1 MRKTKQSDTSA
12 SNDVKDYLKTTTKKP
27 EEKVGVE
34 MLRNWLLRYYSR
46 MFYVTEII
54 NLKKQNTP
62 IRMSSTKKMT
72 PITKKPE
79 ITQPHVQPTH
89 VQPTQV
95 QPTQSL
101 PKQPILID
109 LTDDPTPTQ
118 QPMTSSAHPII
129 NLSPSMLSKPTPSTP
144 TRNPQSNSQQLT
156 PQQIAMKRFLATQKL
171 LLEKKLIPK

>member
-1 MRKTKQSDTSA
+1 M
-12 SNDVKDYLKTTTKKP
+12 P
-27 EEKVGVE
+27 
-34 MLRNWLLRYYSR
+34 LRNCSLGC
-46 MFYVTEII
+46 YVIQIVNPE
-54 NLKKQNTP
+54 KQNTP

-89 VQPTQV
+89 AQPMQVQPTQV

-109 LTDDPTPTQ
+109 LTEEPTPTQ
-118 QPMTSSAHPII
+118 QPMTSSTHPII
-129 NLSPSMLSKPTPSTP
+129 NLSPSMSSKPTPITP
-144 TRNPQSNSQQLT
+144 TQNPQQNSQQQQLT

>member
-1 MRKTKQSDTSA
+1 
-12 SNDVKDYLKTTTKKP
+12 
-27 EEKVGVE
+27 
-34 MLRNWLLRYYSR
+34 
-46 MFYVTEII
+46 
-54 NLKKQNTP
+54 
-62 IRMSSTKKMT
+62 MSSTKKMT

-79 ITQPHVQPTH
+79 ITPLAQSH

-109 LTDDPTPTQ
+109 LTDEPTPTQ
-118 QPMTSSAHPII
+118 LPMTSSTHPII
-129 NLSPSMLSKPTPSTP
+129 NLNPSMITKPTPSTP
-144 TRNPQSNSQQLT
+144 TQNLQNNSQQQQQLT

>member
-1 MRKTKQSDTSA
+1 
-12 SNDVKDYLKTTTKKP
+12 
-27 EEKVGVE
+27 
-34 MLRNWLLRYYSR
+34 
-46 MFYVTEII
+46 
-54 NLKKQNTP
+54 
-62 IRMSSTKKMT
+62 MSSTKKMT

-79 ITQPHVQPTH
+79 IQSAPPSAQSH

-109 LTDDPTPTQ
+109 LTDEPTPTQ
-118 QPMTSSAHPII
+118 QPMTSSNHPIM
-129 NLSPSMLSKPTPSTP
+129 NLNPSMISKPTLSTP
-144 TRNPQSNSQQLT
+144 TPTQNSQQNLQLT

>member
-1 MRKTKQSDTSA
+1 
-12 SNDVKDYLKTTTKKP
+12 
-27 EEKVGVE
+27 
-34 MLRNWLLRYYSR
+34 
-46 MFYVTEII
+46 
-54 NLKKQNTP
+54 
-62 IRMSSTKKMT
+62 MSSTKKMT

-79 ITQPHVQPTH
+79 IQSAPPSAQSHVQPTQ

-109 LTDDPTPTQ
+109 LTDEPTPTQ
-118 QPMTSSAHPII
+118 QPMTSSNHPIM
-129 NLSPSMLSKPTPSTP
+129 NLNPSMISKPTPSTP
-144 TRNPQSNSQQLT
+144 TPTQNSQQNSQLT

>member
-1 MRKTKQSDTSA
+1 MWRIIWRPLPRSQKKRKGFRHSW
-12 SNDVKDYLKTTTKKP
+12 
-27 EEKVGVE
+27 
-34 MLRNWLLRYYSR
+34 LRNSLSLHNSYH
-46 MFYVTEII
+46 YVITTF
-54 NLKKQNTP
+54 NPDKQNTP

-79 ITQPHVQPTH
+79 ITPLAQSH

-109 LTDDPTPTQ
+109 LTDEPTPTQ
-118 QPMTSSAHPII
+118 QPMTSSTHPIM
-129 NLSPSMLSKPTPSTP
+129 NLNPSMISKPTPSTP
-144 TRNPQSNSQQLT
+144 THNSQQNSQQQQQLT

-171 LLEKKLIPK
+171 LLEKKLIPKWLIFMTHTF

>member
-1 MRKTKQSDTSA
+1 MGYYVIQIV
-12 SNDVKDYLKTTTKKP
+12 NP
-27 EEKVGVE
+27 E
-34 MLRNWLLRYYSR
+34 
-46 MFYVTEII
+46 
-54 NLKKQNTP
+54 KQNTP

-89 VQPTQV
+89 AQPMQVQPTQV

-109 LTDDPTPTQ
+109 LTEEPTPQ
-118 QPMTSSAHPII
+118 QPMTSSTHPII
-129 NLSPSMLSKPTPSTP
+129 NLSPSMSSKPTPITP
-144 TRNPQSNSQQLT
+144 TQNPQQNSQQQQLT